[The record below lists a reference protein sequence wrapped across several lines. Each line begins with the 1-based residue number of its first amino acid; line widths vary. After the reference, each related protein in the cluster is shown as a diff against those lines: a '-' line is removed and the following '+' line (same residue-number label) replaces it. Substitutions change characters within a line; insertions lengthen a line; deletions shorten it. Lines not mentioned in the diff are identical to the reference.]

1 MRTRDEWRK
10 LWRIRFVARADF
22 LNAGSYL
29 PVAGGASVNNNTARS
44 LPRESGGGMMR
55 IGRAAVVLAAFAVI
69 AAAMLPAAANAQ
81 MHDGFLPGPGPFGE
95 KPLNLLGTTQ
105 VTSRDTKPDLV
116 ADVAVDPDGEV
127 AYLANW
133 GEPTCAEN
141 SEGGGKDTPAAGV
154 WVIDISNVEDLPEVD
169 TVEEAF
175 DFPIITFIPH
185 SQDTS
190 SRRGD
195 AGAGLHTKGSPGR
208 CS

>member
-1 MRTRDEWRK
+1 
-10 LWRIRFVARADF
+10 
-22 LNAGSYL
+22 
-29 PVAGGASVNNNTARS
+29 
-44 LPRESGGGMMR
+44 MR

-141 SEGGGKDTPAAGV
+141 SEGGGKDTPDAGV

-185 SQDTS
+185 SQDT
-190 SRRGD
+190 RPGEGMQVLD
-195 AGAGLHTKGSPGR
+195 IDTKSFTGE